1 MWLGPS
7 FIWDGVRSDLLS
19 IFSPATSLQIWVKF
33 LFLSVFQEYL
43 VVGYF
48 CIMDINSTSVIYSTS
63 VLTSASTLQP
73 SKSLYSVLFSWYVLC
88 SAAIGVAVWQSWS
101 SYKGNSLVHAPFIG
115 SRFAW
120 LARLDYF
127 IDAKRVINAG
137 YAQCK
142 ESIFKICGNDVIVLP
157 NKYVDELRNIP
168 NDRLNAILALVKN
181 AEGAFA
187 LTDVLATSNLHTTV
201 IQTRLT
207 PKLGALVPSVRN
219 ELDIA
224 LDIEFPRC
232 DKTWVNLEI
241 YHVLHQIV
249 GRASARVF
257 VGPDLCRNKSWL
269 ETAEGYTNNVFIT
282 IVALRL
288 LPFWAKPFVHCCLP
302 SSWKIYYHWW
312 RAKRQLLPLIAQRRM
327 EKDIHL
333 EQKDEGLGNFL
344 QMLMDEADNGPD
356 SDPVTIAKRVLSL
369 TLASNHTTT
378 MALVEA
384 LYDLCA
390 HPEHI
395 EELREEVQQAVSEDG
410 GWRKTTLTKMRKL
423 DSFMKESQRV
433 NPPSYSKQNSG
444 PNN

>member
-1 MWLGPS
+1 MCVTHS
-7 FIWDGVRSDLLS
+7 TRT
-19 IFSPATSLQIWVKF
+19 FSARHF
-33 LFLSVFQEYL
+33 YN
-43 VVGYF
+43 
-48 CIMDINSTSVIYSTS
+48 MNINSTFDLYSTS
-63 VLTSASTLQP
+63 LFIPFASTLRP
-73 SKSLYSVLFSWYVLC
+73 HYKAHSILFSWYSLC
-88 SAAIGVAVWQSWS
+88 SAVIGVIVWQSW
-101 SYKGNSLVHAPFIG
+101 YNHKGNSLVPAPFIG

-127 IDAKRVINAG
+127 VNAKHVIDTG
-137 YAQCK
+137 YAQCR

-168 NDRLNAILALVKN
+168 NNKLNAILALVKN

-187 LTDVLATSNLHTTV
+187 LTDVLATSNLHTQV

-207 PKLGALVPSVRN
+207 PKLGALVPSVRY

-224 LDIEFPRC
+224 LDAEFPRC
-232 DKTWVNLEI
+232 DKTGVYLEI

-257 VGPDLCRNKSWL
+257 VGPDLCRNKAWL
-269 ETAEGYTNNVFIT
+269 ETAEGYTNNVFVT

-288 LPFWAKPFVHCCLP
+288 LPFWAKPIVHCCLP

-312 RAKRQLLPLIAQRRM
+312 RARRQLLPLIAQRQLN
-327 EKDIHL
+327 KDKGRK
-333 EQKDEGLGNFL
+333 QKGEGLSNFL
-344 QMLMDEADNGPD
+344 QMLMDEAGNGPD

-384 LYDLCA
+384 IYDLCA
-390 HPEHI
+390 YPEYI
-395 EELREEVQQAVSEDG
+395 EELRDEVQQAVSQDG
-410 GWRKTTLTKMRKL
+410 GWHKTTLTKMRKL

-433 NPPSYSKQNSG
+433 NPPSYSK
-444 PNN
+444 